1 MEKNMYGIQP
11 RSLTTQELI
20 RFSAELME
28 LNTGLPK
35 EWQLEVLRRLT
46 VMAPP
51 DGSPTKD
58 ARQLELF

>member
-1 MEKNMYGIQP
+1 MYGIQP

-28 LNTGLPK
+28 LDAGMPK